1 MKEMNAHIQQMIDW
15 IESNLK
21 EEFSLNELSRYMR
34 YSPYY
39 CSFKFHQVTGIS
51 IRRYVLLRKM
61 YLSTVDLK
69 LDRKIIDVAFDYGYS
84 SQEAY
89 SRAFKNVFGMNPRDF
104 KLNKMPIQSFVKL
117 NINKEGEFKMNFSR
131 KLEVEQLRS
140 AMSELFENDVLN
152 ILNGQMMYEEFKNEK
167 LMGDSEYA
175 PFNEAMC
182 VNLATTQVFNDEFIK
197 TRAEGHNSSV
207 ESYTK
212 KVIDPLKNLFTKKY
226 KCIVLWFGE
235 DMFCQINLLT
245 ILSYLEQSCYEGKV
259 YLNSFREDEFK
270 VNQIE
275 LELGNYSTIYNELLV
290 NHKKTSHKVPPVMYQ
305 AIDLY
310 LEMLKEDNIV
320 MKFISKNQSLSNQEL
335 LIKLF
340 QLFPTIGYGDFQYI
354 ELINKIKKK
363 AEPKI

>member
-1 MKEMNAHIQQMIDW
+1 MNAHIQQMIDW

-61 YLSTVDLK
+61 YLSTEDLK

-89 SRAFKNVFGMNPRDF
+89 SRAFKNAFGMNPRDF

-117 NINKEGEFKMNFSR
+117 NINKEGEFKMNVSR
-131 KLEVEQLRS
+131 KLEVEQLRN
-140 AMSELFENDVLN
+140 AKRELFDKDVLN

-275 LELGNYSTIYNELLV
+275 LELGNYSTIYNEVLV

-340 QLFPTIGYGDFQYI
+340 QLFPTIGYGDSQYI

>member
-1 MKEMNAHIQQMIDW
+1 MKKMNEHIQKMIDW

-21 EEFSLNELSRYMR
+21 EEFSLNELSRYMG

-39 CSFKFHQVTGIS
+39 CSFRFHQVTGIS
-51 IRRYVLLRKM
+51 IRRYILLRRL
-61 YLSTVDLK
+61 YLSTEDLTNN
-69 LDRKIIDVAFDYGYS
+69 RKIIHIALDYDYS

-89 SRAFKNVFGMNPRDF
+89 SRAFKNVFGMNPREF
-104 KLNKMPIQSFVKL
+104 QLNKMPVQSFIKL
-117 NINKEGEFKMNFSR
+117 KIEGEFKMNVSR
-131 KLEVEQLRS
+131 KLEVEQLRN
-140 AMSELFENDVLN
+140 AKRELFDKDVLN
-152 ILNGQMMYEEFKNEK
+152 ILNGQMMYEDFKNEK

-182 VNLATTQVFNDEFIK
+182 VNQATTQVFNEEFIK
-197 TRAEGHNSSV
+197 TRADGHNSSE

-212 KVIDPLKNLFTKKY
+212 KVIDPLENLFTKKY

-235 DMFCQINLLT
+235 DMFCQMNLLT

-275 LELGNYSTIYNELLV
+275 LELGNYSSIYNEVLV

-320 MKFISKNQSLSNQEL
+320 MKFIFKNQGLSNQEL

-340 QLFPTIGYGDFQYI
+340 QLFPTIGYGDTQYI
-354 ELINKIKKK
+354 NLINNIKKK

>member
-1 MKEMNAHIQQMIDW
+1 MNEHIQQMIDW
-15 IESNLK
+15 IEINLK
-21 EEFSLNELSRYMR
+21 EEFSLNELSRYMG

-39 CSFKFHQVTGIS
+39 CSFKFCQVTGIS
-51 IRRYVLLRKM
+51 IRRYILLRRL
-61 YLSTVDLK
+61 YLSAEELK
-69 LDRKIIDVAFDYGYS
+69 NDKKIIDIALDYDYS

-89 SRAFKNVFGMNPRDF
+89 SRAFKNVFGMNPREYQ
-104 KLNKMPIQSFVKL
+104 LNNMPIQSFVKL
-117 NINKEGEFKMNFSR
+117 NINKEGEFNMNISR

-140 AMSELFENDVLN
+140 AKSELFDKDVLN
-152 ILNGQMMYEEFKNEK
+152 ILNGEMMYEEFKTEK
-167 LMGDSEYA
+167 LMGESDYA

-182 VNLATTQVFNDEFIK
+182 VNAATIQVFNEEFIK

-235 DMFCQINLLT
+235 DMFCQMNLLT
-245 ILSYLEQSCYEGKV
+245 ILSYLEQSCYEGKI

-270 VNQIE
+270 ISQHE
-275 LELGNYSTIYNELLV
+275 LELGNYSSIYDEVVVL
-290 NHKKTSHKVPPVMYQ
+290 HKKTSQKVPPVMYQ

-310 LEMLKEDNIV
+310 LNMLKEDNIV
-320 MKFISKNQSLSNQEL
+320 VKFISKNKDLSTQEL
-335 LIKLF
+335 LTKLF
-340 QLFPTIGYGDFQYI
+340 RLFPTIGYGDSQYI
-354 ELINKIKKK
+354 ELINKIKKE

>member
-1 MKEMNAHIQQMIDW
+1 MNEHIQKMIDW
-15 IESNLK
+15 IESRLK
-21 EEFSLNELSRYMR
+21 EEFSLNELSRYMG

-39 CSFKFHQVTGIS
+39 CSFRFHQVTGIS
-51 IRRYVLLRKM
+51 IRRYILLRRL
-61 YLSTVDLK
+61 YLSTEDLTNN
-69 LDRKIIDVAFDYGYS
+69 RKIIHIALDYDYS

-89 SRAFKNVFGMNPRDF
+89 SRAFKNVFGMNPREF
-104 KLNKMPIQSFVKL
+104 KLNNMPTQSFIKL
-117 NINKEGEFKMNFSR
+117 KIEGEFKMNVSK
-131 KLEVEQLRS
+131 KLEVEQLRN
-140 AMSELFENDVLN
+140 AKRELFDKDVLN

-167 LMGDSEYA
+167 LMGNSEYA

-212 KVIDPLKNLFTKKY
+212 KVIDPLENLFTKKY

-235 DMFCQINLLT
+235 DMFCQMNLLT
-245 ILSYLEQSCYEGKV
+245 LLSYLEQSSYEGKV

-270 VNQIE
+270 VSQIE
-275 LELGNYSTIYNELLV
+275 LGLGDYSSIYNEVLV
-290 NHKKTSHKVPPVMYQ
+290 NHKKASRKVPPVMYQ

-310 LEMLKEDNIV
+310 LEMLKENNIV
-320 MKFISKNQSLSNQEL
+320 MKFISKNQGFSNQEL

-340 QLFPTIGYGDFQYI
+340 QLFPAIGYGDSQYI

>member
-1 MKEMNAHIQQMIDW
+1 MNEHIQKMIDW

-21 EEFSLNELSRYMR
+21 EEFSLNELSRYMG

-39 CSFKFHQVTGIS
+39 CSFRFHQVTGIS
-51 IRRYVLLRKM
+51 IRRYILLRRL
-61 YLSTVDLK
+61 YLSTEDLTNN
-69 LDRKIIDVAFDYGYS
+69 RKIIHIALDYDYS

-89 SRAFKNVFGMNPRDF
+89 SRAFKTVFGMNPREF
-104 KLNKMPIQSFVKL
+104 QLNKMPVQSFIKL
-117 NINKEGEFKMNFSR
+117 KIEGEFKMNVSR
-131 KLEVEQLRS
+131 KLEVEQLRN
-140 AMSELFENDVLN
+140 AKRELFDKDVLN

-197 TRAEGHNSSV
+197 TRADGHNSSV

-212 KVIDPLKNLFTKKY
+212 KVIDPLEKLFMKKY

-275 LELGNYSTIYNELLV
+275 LELGNYSTIYNEVLV

-320 MKFISKNQSLSNQEL
+320 MKFIFKNQGLSNQEL

-340 QLFPTIGYGDFQYI
+340 QLFPTIGYGDTQYI
-354 ELINKIKKK
+354 NLINNIKKK

>member
-1 MKEMNAHIQQMIDW
+1 MNEHIQKMIDW
-15 IESNLK
+15 IESNLNEK
-21 EEFSLNELSRYMR
+21 FSLNALSHYMG

-39 CSFKFHQVTGIS
+39 CSFRFHQVAGIS
-51 IRRYVLLRKM
+51 IRRYILLRRL
-61 YLSTVDLK
+61 YLSTEDLK
-69 LDRKIIDVAFDYGYS
+69 NDREIIDIALDYDYS

-89 SRAFKNVFGMNPRDF
+89 SRAFKTVFGMNPREYQRH
-104 KLNKMPIQSFVKL
+104 NMPIQSFVKL
-117 NINKEGEFKMNFSR
+117 NINKEGEFKMNVSR
-131 KLEVEQLRS
+131 KLEVEQLRNEKR
-140 AMSELFENDVLN
+140 ELFDRDVLN

-167 LMGDSEYA
+167 LMGDSDYA

-182 VNLATTQVFNDEFIK
+182 VNRVTTLVFDEEFIK
-197 TRAEGHNSSV
+197 TRAAGYNSSV

-212 KVIDPLKNLFTKKY
+212 KVIDPLKKLFTKEY

-235 DMFCQINLLT
+235 DMFCQMNLLT
-245 ILSYLEQSCYEGKV
+245 ILSYLEQSSYKGKV

-275 LELGNYSTIYNELLV
+275 LELGNYSSVYNEVLV
-290 NHKKTSHKVPPVMYQ
+290 NHKKTFYKVPPVMYQ

-310 LEMLKEDNIV
+310 LEMLKEDNSVI
-320 MKFISKNQSLSNQEL
+320 KFISKNQAFSNQEI

-340 QLFPTIGYGDFQYI
+340 QLFPTIGYGDSQYI

>member
-1 MKEMNAHIQQMIDW
+1 MNEHIQKMIDW

-21 EEFSLNELSRYMR
+21 EEFSLNELSRYMG

-39 CSFKFHQVTGIS
+39 CSFRFHQVTGIS
-51 IRRYVLLRKM
+51 IRRYILLRRL
-61 YLSTVDLK
+61 YLSTGELTN
-69 LDRKIIDVAFDYGYS
+69 DRKIIDIALDYDYS

-89 SRAFKNVFGMNPRDF
+89 SRAFKNVFGMNPREF
-104 KLNKMPIQSFVKL
+104 QLNKMPIQSFIKL
-117 NINKEGEFKMNFSR
+117 KIEGEFKMNVSR
-131 KLEVEQLRS
+131 KLEVEQLRN
-140 AMSELFENDVLN
+140 AKRELFDKDVLN

-167 LMGDSEYA
+167 LMCDSEYA

-182 VNLATTQVFNDEFIK
+182 VNLATTQVFNEEFIK
-197 TRAEGHNSSV
+197 TRAEGHNSSI

-212 KVIDPLKNLFTKKY
+212 KVIDPLENLFTKKY
-226 KCIVLWFGE
+226 KCVVLWFGE
-235 DMFCQINLLT
+235 DMFCQMNLLT
-245 ILSYLEQSCYEGKV
+245 ILSYLEQSSYEGKV

-275 LELGNYSTIYNELLV
+275 LEMGNYSSIYNEVLV
-290 NHKKTSHKVPPVMYQ
+290 NHKKTSYKVPPVMYQ

-310 LEMLKEDNIV
+310 LEMLKQDNTV
-320 MKFISKNQSLSNQEL
+320 MKFISKNKGLSNQEL

-340 QLFPTIGYGDFQYI
+340 QLFPTIGYGDSQYI

>member
-1 MKEMNAHIQQMIDW
+1 M
-15 IESNLK
+15 ESNLK
-21 EEFSLNELSRYMR
+21 EEFSLNELSRYMS

-39 CSFKFHQVTGIS
+39 CSFRFHQVTGIS
-51 IRRYVLLRKM
+51 IRRYILLRRL
-61 YLSTVDLK
+61 YLSTEDLK
-69 LDRKIIDVAFDYGYS
+69 NDRKIIDIALDYDYS

-89 SRAFKNVFGMNPRDF
+89 SRAFKNVFGMNPREYQRY
-104 KLNKMPIQSFVKL
+104 NMPIQLFVKL
-117 NINKEGEFKMNFSR
+117 NINKEREFKMNVSR
-131 KLEVEQLRS
+131 KLEVEQLRNEKR
-140 AMSELFENDVLN
+140 ELFDKDVLN

-182 VNLATTQVFNDEFIK
+182 VNLATTQVFNEAFIK
-197 TRAEGHNSSV
+197 TRAEGHKSSI

-212 KVIDPLKNLFTKKY
+212 KVIDPLENLLTKKY

-235 DMFCQINLLT
+235 DMFCQMNLLT
-245 ILSYLEQSCYEGKV
+245 VLSYLEQTSYEGKV

-275 LELGNYSTIYNELLV
+275 LKLSNYSSIYNEVLV

-320 MKFISKNQSLSNQEL
+320 MKFISKNQDLSNHEL

-340 QLFPTIGYGDFQYI
+340 QLFPKIGYGDSQYI

>member
-1 MKEMNAHIQQMIDW
+1 MNEHIQKMIDW

-21 EEFSLNELSRYMR
+21 EEFSLNELSRYMG

-39 CSFKFHQVTGIS
+39 CSFRFHQVTGIS
-51 IRRYVLLRKM
+51 IRRYILLRRL
-61 YLSTVDLK
+61 YLSTEDLTNN
-69 LDRKIIDVAFDYGYS
+69 RKIIHIALDYDYS

-89 SRAFKNVFGMNPRDF
+89 SRVFKNVFGMNPREF
-104 KLNKMPIQSFVKL
+104 QLNKMPVQSFIKL
-117 NINKEGEFKMNFSR
+117 KIEGEFKMNVSR
-131 KLEVEQLRS
+131 KLEVEQLRN
-140 AMSELFENDVLN
+140 AKRELFDKDVLN
-152 ILNGQMMYEEFKNEK
+152 ILNGQMMYEDFKNEK

-182 VNLATTQVFNDEFIK
+182 VNQATTQVFNEEFIK
-197 TRAEGHNSSV
+197 TRADGHNSSV

-212 KVIDPLKNLFTKKY
+212 KVIDPLENLFTKKY

-235 DMFCQINLLT
+235 DMFCQMNLLT
-245 ILSYLEQSCYEGKV
+245 ILSYLEQSGYEGKV

-275 LELGNYSTIYNELLV
+275 LELGNYSSIYNEVLV

-320 MKFISKNQSLSNQEL
+320 MKFIFKNQGLSNQEL

-340 QLFPTIGYGDFQYI
+340 QLFPTIGYGDTQYI
-354 ELINKIKKK
+354 NLINNIKKK

>member
-1 MKEMNAHIQQMIDW
+1 MNEHIQKMIDW

-21 EEFSLNELSRYMR
+21 EEFSLNELSRYIG
-34 YSPYY
+34 YSPFY

-51 IRRYVLLRKM
+51 IRRYILLRRL
-61 YLSTVDLK
+61 YLSTRDLTI
-69 LDRKIIDVAFDYGYS
+69 DRKIIDVAFDYGYS

-89 SRAFKNVFGMNPRDF
+89 SRAFKNVFGMNPREF
-104 KLNKMPIQSFVKL
+104 QLNKMPIQSFIKL
-117 NINKEGEFKMNFSR
+117 KIEGEFKMNISR
-131 KLEVEQLRS
+131 KLEVEQLRNVKR
-140 AMSELFENDVLN
+140 ELFDKDVLN

-182 VNLATTQVFNDEFIK
+182 VNLATTQVFNEEFIK
-197 TRAEGHNSSV
+197 TRAEGHNSSI

-212 KVIDPLKNLFTKKY
+212 KVIDPLESLFTKKY

-235 DMFCQINLLT
+235 DMFCQMNLLT
-245 ILSYLEQSCYEGKV
+245 ILSYLEQSSYEGKV

-270 VNQIE
+270 VDQIE
-275 LELGNYSTIYNELLV
+275 LELGNYSSIYNEVLV
-290 NHKKTSHKVPPVMYQ
+290 NHKKTSRMVPPVMYQ

-320 MKFISKNQSLSNQEL
+320 MKFISKNQGLSNHEL

-340 QLFPTIGYGDFQYI
+340 QLFPTIGYGDSQYI